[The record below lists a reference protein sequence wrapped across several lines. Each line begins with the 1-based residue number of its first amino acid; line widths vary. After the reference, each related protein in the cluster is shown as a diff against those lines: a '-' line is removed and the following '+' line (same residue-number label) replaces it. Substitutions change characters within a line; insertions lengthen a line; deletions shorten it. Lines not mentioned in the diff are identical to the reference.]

1 MIDKELHDCFSRYV
15 QSLNLPC
22 VTNTLNARNY
32 VESDREELKKEE
44 EDDKSISLGMPMQ
57 PQEEDE
63 EEQVEEEW
71 SSYPSPTPNNG
82 NPMNTPSNNIDDD
95 PLCDFSLF
103 NLWEDCDDIKEIDD
117 TMSSLDD
124 LSLCGDSTENY
135 VVKFTF
141 DACNY
146 YKRGRNKSPLYTSML
161 LKMQATDYY
170 MHWIPHICCYLFIYK
185 MPMHRK
191 MVRLKSQWFQVLW
204 CAPYAFT

>member
-1 MIDKELHDCFSRYV
+1 MAYKELHDCFSRYV

-32 VESDREELKKEE
+32 VDSDMEDQKKEE

-82 NPMNTPSNNIDDD
+82 YPMNTPSNNIDDD
-95 PLCDFSLF
+95 PLCDISLS
-103 NLWEDCDDIKEIDD
+103 NLWEDCDEMKEIDD
-117 TMSSLDD
+117 TISSLDD
-124 LSLCGDSTENY
+124 LSLCGDSTENF

-141 DACNY
+141 NACNY
-146 YKRGRNKSPLYTSML
+146 NERGRNKSPLYVSVI
-161 LKMQATDYY
+161 LKMQATDHYIQL
-170 MHWIPHICCYLFIYK
+170 IPQ
-185 MPMHRK
+185 
-191 MVRLKSQWFQVLW
+191 S
-204 CAPYAFT
+204 